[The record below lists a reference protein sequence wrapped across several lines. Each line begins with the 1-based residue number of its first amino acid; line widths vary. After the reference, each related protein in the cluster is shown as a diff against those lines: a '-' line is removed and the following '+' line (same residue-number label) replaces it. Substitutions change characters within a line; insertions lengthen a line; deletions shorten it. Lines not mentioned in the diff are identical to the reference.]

1 MKGDNHMK
9 KRVLFITAITVIA
22 SYVIPVAAQVAP
34 NVKVTN
40 FPKVTKTT
48 PSRTVWKYKYVTL
61 KTLINATSDRDLLYS
76 EEGLNKKIEEAL
88 NKLGHQGW
96 ELIHVGDQGYL
107 FKRPGN

>member
-1 MKGDNHMK
+1 MK
-9 KRVLFITAITVIA
+9 KRVLFIIVIVVIA
-22 SYVIPVAAQVAP
+22 STLIPVAAQITPNEKVT
-34 NVKVTN
+34 NVKITN

-48 PSRTVWKYKYVTL
+48 TAAVKWKYKYVTL